1 MTLVKT
7 ILLKTCFKDMLLQNF
22 SEIGVQEQ
30 SDVENIV
37 LIFPEGM
44 CHMLQDAFNL
54 NKSQ

>member
-37 LIFPEGM
+37 LISPEGM